1 MAMRGSSPE
10 LAPARADQRD
20 AVAALLTAAALPLGG
35 VDAQF
40 PSGYVVATRGGA
52 VVGAAGLELHGDAG
66 VLRSVVVDPGE
77 RGRGLG
83 QALSADRVAA
93 ARARGLA
100 AVYLLTTTAAD
111 FYLRLGFAPCARAE
125 VPAAVAASIEFASV
139 CPASAACLRLDL
151 RAASAESPADPLRPF
166 GEVFVSQTGGSDD

>member
-1 MAMRGSSPE
+1 MTSTHAI
-10 LAPARADQRD
+10 APARADHLD
-20 AVAALLTAAALPLGG
+20 AVAALLAAAALPTGG
-35 VDAQF
+35 VAAQF
-40 PSGYVVATRGGA
+40 PHDYVVATRDGA
-52 VVGAAGLELHGDAG
+52 VVGAAGLEIHGDAG

-111 FYLRLGFAPCARAE
+111 FYLRLGFAPCARAD
-125 VPAAVAASIEFASV
+125 VPAAVAGSIEFASV

-151 RAASAESPADPLRPF
+151 REAPADPLRPF
-166 GEVFVSQTGGSDD
+166 GEVPVSQTGGSDD

>member
-1 MAMRGSSPE
+1 MSMPGS
-10 LAPARADQRD
+10 AIDIVPARADQRD

-40 PSGYVVATRGGA
+40 PRGYVVAIDAGA
-52 VVGAAGLELHGDAG
+52 VIGAAGLERHGDAG
-66 VLRSVVVDPGE
+66 VLRSVVVEPRA
-77 RGRGLG
+77 RGQGLG

-93 ARARGLA
+93 ARDLGLT

-151 RAASAESPADPLRPF
+151 RDAPADRLRPF
-166 GEVFVSQTGGSDD
+166 GEVTVSQTGGSDD